1 MQDIDNEFTQCGEDV
16 PYYIAP
22 KLIPENS
29 NLKLDVVAEKI
40 NFRKWF
46 FGHLHTKIQIDNFYG
61 LYEEIVE
68 ITDDHNVVL
77 SSDKDTLERVKTQML
92 DALENMLN
100 SKTTISKTDAVEGKI
115 NKNSSFN
122 KKL

>member
-1 MQDIDNEFTQCGEDV
+1 MLVGDN
-16 PYYIAP
+16 Y
-22 KLIPENS
+22 
-29 NLKLDVVAEKI
+29 
-40 NFRKWF
+40 
-46 FGHLHTKIQIDNFYG
+46 YG

-92 DALENMLN
+92 DALENMLDEKIESN
-100 SKTTISKTDAVEGKI
+100 SQNLRNGKI

-122 KKL
+122 KTYKK